1 MVNEKVVPGVIVAP
15 PPVTVVWKSP
25 RLAKVKGLA
34 FTVLLVI
41 PVNEI
46 VVKLTPEPNVML
58 LPMPLNDPVVEY
70 VTGVAFVTFCPA
82 AKIAMSATP
91 NASGLSNELKPLM
104 INPFASVDPFSE
116 LNQFQ
121 TDHRAGRLFDQL
133 MAA

>member
-1 MVNEKVVPGVIVAP
+1 
-15 PPVTVVWKSP
+15 
-25 RLAKVKGLA
+25 
-34 FTVLLVI
+34 
-41 PVNEI
+41 
-46 VVKLTPEPNVML
+46 ML